1 MEKERVLIQQPWS
14 FNKALL
20 VMKEFDGKNTAESI
34 ELSWCPFWVQIHGI
48 PLGMMNENVAKAI
61 GSSIE
66 QVLEIDKGGNK
77 VAWGRFLRVR

>member
-1 MEKERVLIQQPWS
+1 MDIKKVDEKVYIFSFGKWVEKERVLIQQPWS

-20 VMKEFDGKNTAESI
+20 VMKEFDGKNIANSI

-61 GSSIE
+61 GSSI
-66 QVLEIDKGGNK
+66 
-77 VAWGRFLRVR
+77 R